1 MYPKCAHSFKKW
13 CLTNPQYIEMYYN
26 FYKLYQVKL
35 FDVTLR
41 DGLQALSKYE
51 QENYTTNDKLN
62 LYHNIYFNYQP
73 KNIEVGSISS
83 EKVFPIFKDTIEIFN
98 KVDNY
103 QKSIHPLKKDNR
115 QNVYIL
121 IPNQKK
127 MEIVINNT
135 NINHFSFIT
144 SVSNSFQIKNTK
156 MTLTESDRDISNML
170 YDLEWNTHRTI
181 PPVVKLY
188 VSCINH
194 CPIEGKIDN
203 DFIIHRLLKLN
214 NNMNVD
220 LICLSDTCGT
230 LMDEDFEYIVDTCS
244 YFGLKTNKI
253 GLHLHIKKERE
264 KIAEKIIHKALDRNI
279 TNFDVSFLDTGGCS
293 ITMDKTNLLPNMSY
307 ELYYKFLCN
316 YIKNK
321 S

>member
-1 MYPKCAHSFKKW
+1 MYPKCAQSFKKW
-13 CLTNPQYIEMYYN
+13 SLINPQYIEM
-26 FYKLYQVKL
+26 FTKLGKL
-35 FDVTLR
+35 KPFDVTLR
-41 DGLQALSKYE
+41 DGLQALSKDE
-51 QENYTTNDKLN
+51 QENYTTNDKFN

-83 EKVFPIFKDTIEIFN
+83 EKLLPIFKDTLEIFN

-103 QKSIHPLKKDNR
+103 QKNIYPCKQDDR
-115 QNVYIL
+115 QNIYIL

-127 MEIVINNT
+127 MENVINNT

-156 MTLTESDRDISNML
+156 MTLTESDKDIHNML
-170 YDLEWNTHRTI
+170 YDLEWNPRRTI

-188 VSCINH
+188 VSCIND

-203 DFIIHRLLKLN
+203 DFIVHRLLKLN
-214 NNMNVD
+214 NNMKVD

-230 LMDEDFEYIVDTCS
+230 LTDEDFEYIVDTCS
-244 YFGLKTNKI
+244 YFGLKTNKL

-264 KIAEKIIHKALDRNI
+264 LIAEKIFHKALDRNI
-279 TNFDVSFLDTGGCS
+279 TNFDVSLLDTGGCS
-293 ITMDKTNLLPNMSY
+293 VTMDKTNLLPNMSY
-307 ELYYKFLCN
+307 ELYYKFLSN
-316 YIKNK
+316 YIINK